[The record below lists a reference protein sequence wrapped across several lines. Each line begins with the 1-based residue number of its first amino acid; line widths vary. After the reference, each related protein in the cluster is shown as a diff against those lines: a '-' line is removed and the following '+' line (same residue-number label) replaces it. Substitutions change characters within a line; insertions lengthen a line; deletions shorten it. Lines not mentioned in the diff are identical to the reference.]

1 VTDVPEGEFEK
12 PKPRRQAMSVHDFRK
27 IVSARHKA
35 LAAQKPADAKLAWT
49 EEDPGVK
56 LLMESYGADLQS
68 CIDFVGWLREE
79 VPPGREILV
88 DQRVIGS
95 GNKGSALE
103 RIHVT
108 TDARTGDEKYIDTVP
123 GSIPP
128 RPVKPPAKPR

>member
-1 VTDVPEGEFEK
+1 MPAHNAGNARERIENAAGCL
-12 PKPRRQAMSVHDFRK
+12 AMNESDIRDGRV
-27 IVSARHKA
+27 VS
-35 LAAQKPADAKLAWT
+35 
-49 EEDPGVK
+49 
-56 LLMESYGADLQS
+56 
-68 CIDFVGWLREE
+68 
-79 VPPGREILV
+79 
-88 DQRVIGS
+88 QRTIGS

>member
-1 VTDVPEGEFEK
+1 VTDVTEGEFEK
-12 PKPRRQAMSVHDFRK
+12 PKPRRVAMTVHDFRK

-35 LAAQKPADAKLAWT
+35 LASAKPDPKVAWT
-49 EEDPGVK
+49 EDDPGVK
-56 LLMESYGADLQS
+56 LIMESYGADLQS
-68 CIDFVGWLREE
+68 CVDFVGYLREE

-88 DQRVIGS
+88 DQRTIGS
-95 GNKGSALE
+95 GNKGAALE